1 MRRTRRISRPFNESP
16 GPGEPLRRNE
26 QAAYLAALAG
36 ALLLVSG
43 WTGARPVNRFFSLLE
58 DIFGT
63 RPFLIVVAYIFVGL
77 ASLGGIAVLL
87 GGYMISIG
95 RVRTGRMLIL
105 IGSGAGFFTLLFF
118 VVSNLRR
125 EEFSL
130 LLSVLPI
137 VLGIAIGIVARF
149 WAKATPIL

>member
-1 MRRTRRISRPFNESP
+1 
-16 GPGEPLRRNE
+16 
-26 QAAYLAALAG
+26 
-36 ALLLVSG
+36 
-43 WTGARPVNRFFSLLE
+43 VNRFFSLLE

-87 GGYMISIG
+87 GGYLIWIDRVRTGRMLIFIAVLFG
-95 RVRTGRMLIL
+95 GYLIWIDRVRTGRMLIL